1 MRFPVPPAPF
11 SGESR
16 ALPTQ
21 AALDW
26 LLQGWVL
33 FRQAAGRWALLAIF
47 FLALC
52 VAPAALDARALWGM
66 PLLLPFF
73 AAGWFTIC
81 RMESEAE
88 KTAEEA
94 EGAKGEKGK
103 GRRFLPGDLFAGFVS
118 PALFIPGL
126 LTLVMVH
133 LPLACGAL
141 FFHFAPFS
149 PDAILN
155 RVLGFCMLLPILFLL
170 CLPLSMA
177 LLFAPPLMHQHR
189 LPSLMA
195 LKASYIACRKNLA
208 PLFCLAF
215 LSSLIAFATLLSA
228 GLLLPLAL
236 PVAFGTWYA
245 AYRDIFV
252 SV

>member
-1 MRFPVPPAPF
+1 MRFFPVPPAPF

-16 ALPTQ
+16 ALPMQ
-21 AALDW
+21 AAMDW
-26 LLQGWVL
+26 LLQGWAL
-33 FRQAAGRWALLAIF
+33 FRQAAGRWALLAVF

-52 VAPAALDARALWGM
+52 AAPAALDRRALWGV

-81 RMESEAE
+81 RMESEE
-88 KTAEEA
+88 MA
-94 EGAKGEKGK
+94 EGTGGK
-103 GRRFLPGDLFAGFVS
+103 RRRFLPGDLFAGFVS

-126 LTLVMVH
+126 LTLLMLH
-133 LPLACGAL
+133 LPLACGIL

-149 PDAILN
+149 PNAILD
-155 RVLGFCMLLPILFLL
+155 RLLGFFMLLPVLFLL

-177 LLFAPPLMHQHR
+177 VLFAPPLIHRHR
-189 LPSLMA
+189 LAPLMA

-208 PLFCLAF
+208 PLFFLAF